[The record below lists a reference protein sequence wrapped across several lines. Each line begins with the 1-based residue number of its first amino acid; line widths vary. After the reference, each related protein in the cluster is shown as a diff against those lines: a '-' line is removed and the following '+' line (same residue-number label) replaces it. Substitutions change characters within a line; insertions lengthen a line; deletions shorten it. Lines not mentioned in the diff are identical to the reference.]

1 MAKEQRLKTALR
13 ISRRLSGRFL
23 DLGVVVPVGPSGL
36 GGLRALT
43 PVDSCAEAHL
53 PTVVLRPPLLRMAHG
68 VGGLNLVSDALRSR
82 VFDLLRRDSKHS
94 KRLSDGCQKKNRLR
108 SRGFHPHPRRSRNAV
123 AFVSICVASWKI
135 VVPLSANALVG
146 PLALL
151 GAGSVCPIPVGA
163 LRWASCECV
172 CARDF
177 SG

>member
-1 MAKEQRLKTALR
+1 MSQT
-13 ISRRLSGRFL
+13 
-23 DLGVVVPVGPSGL
+23 
-36 GGLRALT
+36 
-43 PVDSCAEAHL
+43 
-53 PTVVLRPPLLRMAHG
+53 
-68 VGGLNLVSDALRSR
+68 
-82 VFDLLRRDSKHS
+82 
-94 KRLSDGCQKKNRLR
+94 LSDHVFLICCGGIASIANDYQTAVRKK
-108 SRGFHPHPRRSRNAV
+108 SFAFPWVHPHPRRSRNAAV
-123 AFVSICVASWKI
+123 FVSICVASWKI